1 MKTPQAGPRSS
12 IPGESRQRRRALALL
27 AVATAIGSTG
37 LAAGGTAGALLA
49 VDISKTPAMA
59 GVPLGLLVLGSA
71 AGAPLLARQAAIGR
85 RLRGL
90 ALGYA
95 LGAAGAVV
103 VVLAALGQNLP
114 LLLAGSF
121 FLGVANSAVF
131 MSRYAAMDTA
141 TDGTRGHAIGV
152 VFAATA
158 LGAIVSPTLLGPSG
172 SVARAMGLP
181 PLAGLYLAAV
191 LAFGVAGVLLA
202 TRSGVPAS
210 RPEPGPGLVTVLAD
224 TVRRRT
230 AVVAVGVLAA
240 TNFVMVGVMT
250 IAPVHLTE
258 HGHSLGQ
265 VGAVV
270 ALHVTGMFAVAP
282 LTGLLADRKGPAGV
296 ARLGGLLL
304 TVAMVSGLFVE
315 HSGALVMTVHLL
327 ILGVAWNCGVVGG
340 STLLGAAVPAGTR
353 PHVEGIA
360 EVMMGLAAAAAGPL
374 SGLVAEFGGYAAFC
388 LIGVPA
394 AVFLFL
400 RRIPS

>member
-1 MKTPQAGPRSS
+1 MSTRQAQPGSS
-12 IPGESRQRRRALALL
+12 LRGESRQRRRALALL

-49 VDISKTPAMA
+49 VDITKAPAMA

-85 RLRGL
+85 RVRGL

-95 LGAAGAVV
+95 LGVAGAVL
-103 VVLAALGQNLP
+103 VVLAAQWQSLA

-121 FLGVANSAVF
+121 VLGVANSAVF

-141 TDGTRGHAIGV
+141 TTGNRGRAIGV

-158 LGAIVSPTLLGPSG
+158 LGAVVSPTLLGPSG
-172 SVARAMGLP
+172 SVARALGLP

-191 LAFGVAGVLLA
+191 LAFGLAAVLLA
-202 TRSGVPAS
+202 TRSRALGP
-210 RPEPGPGLVTVLAD
+210 RPEPGPGVVAVLAD
-224 TVRRRT
+224 TVRRRE
-230 AVVAVGVLAA
+230 AVTAVGVLAA

-258 HGHSLGQ
+258 HGHSLDQ
-265 VGAVV
+265 VGVVV
-270 ALHVTGMFAVAP
+270 ALHVIGMFAVAP
-282 LTGLLADRKGPAGV
+282 LTGLLADRKGPAAV
-296 ARLGGLLL
+296 ARLGGVLL
-304 TVAMVSGLFVE
+304 TVAMVIGLFVG
-315 HSGALVMTVHLL
+315 HSGTLVMTVHLL
-327 ILGVAWNCGVVGG
+327 VLGVGWNCGVVGG

-360 EVMMGLAAAAAGPL
+360 EVMMGLAAAAAGPI
-374 SGLVAEFGGYAAFC
+374 SGLVADFGGYLVFC
-388 LIGVPA
+388 VIGTPA